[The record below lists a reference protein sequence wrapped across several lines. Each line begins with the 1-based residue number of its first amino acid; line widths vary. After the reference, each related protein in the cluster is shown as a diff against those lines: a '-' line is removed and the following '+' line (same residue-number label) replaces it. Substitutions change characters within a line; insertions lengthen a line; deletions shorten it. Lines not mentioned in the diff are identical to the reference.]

1 MCRGFDYIGISLG
14 NKKREELDIEEA
26 VSGNHVK
33 SIYSIDNRIRSGLVD
48 RKLKCFCHGESTDS
62 LSLGQEFEKTRSLRK
77 VYGAWRCAE
86 LNVC

>member
-14 NKKREELDIEEA
+14 NQEREELDIEEA
-26 VSGNHVK
+26 VSGNHVEP
-33 SIYSIDNRIRSGLVD
+33 IYSIDNRIGSGLVN
-48 RKLKCFCHGESTDS
+48 RKLKCFCHGGSTDN
-62 LSLGQEFEKTRSLRK
+62 LILGQEFEKTRSLRK

>member
-14 NKKREELDIEEA
+14 NQEREELDVEEA

-33 SIYSIDNRIRSGLVD
+33 PIYSIDNRIRSGLVN
-48 RKLKCFCHGESTDS
+48 RKLKCFCHGRRTDN
-62 LSLGQEFEKTRSLRK
+62 LILGQEFEKTRSLRK